1 VGAVQQRPPLEP
13 IGAVHK
19 APTDLGEEEA
29 HKLIGQLMENEH
41 FEQLLDET
49 GTFYKPNGEVLAI
62 LLRNCLPKDL
72 CERARP
78 IIRKAALRQTIA
90 GGNRGTAAGTGMVPR
105 IRKNGS
111 KAKISGVPTLRNLS
125 QEDYRRLKNASD
137 GLFGYTGRGIRGG
150 QVYPC
155 RQTVYKGALPREFR
169 QMMEFVYA
177 LELGWRFAASHN
189 SQVSARLLAQAKT
202 MCKTPSSFVL
212 RLPKKTTK
220 SGVWH
225 TAFTTVTCNRN
236 WRTAA
241 HKDKGDF
248 KNGLGVMASLGQF
261 DGCDLVFP
269 RYKAAVRYREGDILL
284 ADVHEVHGNTPLL
297 NPDGSIPTLDNEPE
311 RLVTVLYYQEN
322 MHRCLGSLEEE
333 QESVNKRKR
342 GDPVYA

>member
-1 VGAVQQRPPLEP
+1 
-13 IGAVHK
+13 
-19 APTDLGEEEA
+19 
-29 HKLIGQLMENEH
+29 MENER
-41 FEQLLDET
+41 FEHLLDET
-49 GTFYKPNGEVLAI
+49 GTLYKPNGEVLAV
-62 LLRNCLPKDL
+62 LLRNCLPEEL
-72 CERARP
+72 CESARP
-78 IIRKAALRQTIA
+78 IVRKAALRQTIA
-90 GGNRGTAAGTGMVPR
+90 GGNRGNAAGTGMLAR

-111 KAKISGVPTLRNLS
+111 KAKIAGVPTLPNLS
-125 QEDYRRLKNASD
+125 QEDYARLKNASD
-137 GLFGYTGRGIRGG
+137 GLFGYAGRGVRGG

-169 QMMEFVYA
+169 QMMGFVNA
-177 LELGWRFAASHN
+177 LELGWRFVACHN
-189 SQVSARLLAQAKT
+189 SQVSARLLAQAKI

-225 TAFTTVTCNRN
+225 TVFTTVTCNRN

-248 KNGLGVMASLGQF
+248 KNGFGVMSSLGQF

-311 RLVTVLYYQEN
+311 RLVTVLYYQEK
-322 MHRCLGSLEEE
+322 MHHCLGSPEKE
-333 QESVNKRKR
+333 QRFINARKK
-342 GDPVYA
+342 GDPMYPKKKKKS